1 MTMIGVLMM
10 TPIMMMAESDNDED
24 VNDDKAEHP
33 KSRRSREGRRAP
45 IFPINL

>member
-1 MTMIGVLMM
+1 MFLIGVLMM
-10 TPIMMMAESDNDED
+10 TPIMMIAEKDDED
-24 VNDDKAEHP
+24 ANDDKAEHP

>member
-10 TPIMMMAESDNDED
+10 TPIMIMAESDDED
-24 VNDDKAEHP
+24 ANDDKAEQP
-33 KSRRSREGRRAP
+33 KSRRSGEGRRAP